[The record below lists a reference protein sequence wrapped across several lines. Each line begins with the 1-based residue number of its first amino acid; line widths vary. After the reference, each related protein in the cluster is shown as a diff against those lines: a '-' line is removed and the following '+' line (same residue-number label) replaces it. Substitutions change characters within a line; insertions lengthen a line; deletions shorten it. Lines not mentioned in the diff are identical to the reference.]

1 MSKVYRVVQ
10 DFLNI
15 LYLGLRIYHQR
26 HTVRLGTQ
34 TKGKENEMKSNEVS
48 FKKRLCKHLSKRLV
62 YNAQGEVDFNALLGK
77 SATYLDLVLMAQIKK
92 ASNGDTSSASFLR
105 DTSGNKL
112 KDKVESEAKALDISP
127 FDLI

>member
-1 MSKVYRVVQ
+1 
-10 DFLNI
+10 
-15 LYLGLRIYHQR
+15 
-26 HTVRLGTQ
+26 
-34 TKGKENEMKSNEVS
+34 MKSNEAI
-48 FKKRLCKHLSKRLV
+48 FKKRLYKHLNKRLV

-77 SATYLDLVLMAQIKK
+77 GATYLDLVLMAQIKK

-112 KDKVESEAKALDISP
+112 KDKVEADTPVVNVRP